1 MRASYGAQPIRV
13 DTVRVMLRAVERV
26 LFRGDVMAGARRNAW
41 DAVCDD
47 RQRAADRAEAW
58 RLLGGAPGSLSGTA
72 PVGVVGSDGYHQE
85 GSATYP
91 AVHGA

>member
-1 MRASYGAQPIRV
+1 VRATYPTQPIRV

-26 LFRGDVMAGARRNAW
+26 IFRGDVMAGARRNAW
-41 DAVCDD
+41 NAVLDD

-58 RLLGGAPGSLSGTA
+58 RLLGGAPGS
-72 PVGVVGSDGYHQE
+72 VSDTKAGGYHQE
-85 GSATYP
+85 GAATYP